1 MPMDETPNPYP
12 TRRTLDHRGPVRI
25 DTRNAVYFITIDA
38 KGKYDAGRAGSM
50 IPPEA
55 SGRAVSM
62 KPLQWSTESVP
73 FSSAGSSTPPYREI
87 LDAARFRQER
97 GDWFLYLFLVMP
109 DHIHMLAHFPPDK
122 DMMAVITDFK
132 RYLSTAHLIRF
143 QRDFFDTRIR
153 DAAHFAEKWDYIV
166 RNPVRRGL
174 CESPREWPHVIAYDP
189 ATVASASVGAG
200 GFIETALP
208 CVVR

>member
-1 MPMDETPNPYP
+1 MDETPNPYP

-25 DTRNAVYFITIDA
+25 DTRDAVYFITIDA
-38 KGKYDAGRAGSM
+38 KGKYDAGRAGST

-62 KPLQWSTESVP
+62 KPPDVPGKAVSMTPPQWSTEPVP

-109 DHIHMLAHFPPDK
+109 DHIHLLAHFPPDR
-122 DMMAVITDFK
+122 DMVAVIADFK
-132 RYLSTAHLIRF
+132 RYLSTAHHIRF

-174 CESPREWPHVIAYDP
+174 CESPRDWPHVIAYDP
-189 ATVASASVGAG
+189 ASGA
-200 GFIETALP
+200 ERP
-208 CVVR
+208 HR